1 MSPVLHVTQ
10 ALHVAYVVNQ
20 RWYCL
25 SAWQPESLVEKIL
38 VRNLS
43 FLLPIFFPLSPFLPS
58 FVESQSRAMDL
69 SEPGVGD
76 FVLLDTISEEAF
88 MKNLELRF
96 QKDRIYVSLH
106 FFPSFFTSLDPLR
119 PELNYNL
126 MASLLQRKGKGKD

>member
-1 MSPVLHVTQ
+1 
-10 ALHVAYVVNQ
+10 
-20 RWYCL
+20 
-25 SAWQPESLVEKIL
+25 
-38 VRNLS
+38 
-43 FLLPIFFPLSPFLPS
+43 
-58 FVESQSRAMDL
+58 MDL